1 MNIIYINI
9 RNKYN
14 GKYFILFFMVV
25 ICIRLD
31 FNKVDFFIRLKIKKN
46 IYIHR

>member
-25 ICIRLD
+25 IYIRLD
-31 FNKVDFFIRLKIKKN
+31 FNKVVFFYLIENKN
-46 IYIHR
+46 EYI